1 MAAFIQVKNLF
12 CYPLD
17 KILFFDNKVSKNLI
31 TKKKKSQFLS
41 RFLSL
46 VLSFFNLKN
55 IIKPYHMSHTILGT

>member
-31 TKKKKSQFLS
+31 TKKKKISIPQQIFKP
-41 RFLSL
+41 R
-46 VLSFFNLKN
+46 SFIF
-55 IIKPYHMSHTILGT
+55 